1 VVSVGTLL
9 AVGMAAAPWAATAA
23 AGSTRTTGTSKT
35 ISPRPLIGPKTS
47 PTQDT
52 TYLSDVAKADPALAS
67 YIQARGNTALRALL
81 TDGGAFCAFLHRGG
95 GIDNAI
101 LSVAVGAKSVESKT
115 HLPSKVATF
124 NTMEAVALLTL
135 CPTDR
140 KLVPAAVRS
149 RLHALAEDLAK

>member
-9 AVGMAAAPWAATAA
+9 AVGLAAGPWAATAA
-23 AGSTRTTGTSKT
+23 AGSTRTTATSKT
-35 ISPRPLIGPKTS
+35 TSPRPLVGPKTS

-52 TYLSDVAKADPALAS
+52 TYLSDVAKADPALAG

-81 TDGGAFCAFLHRGG
+81 TDGGAFCAFLRRGG

-101 LSVAVGAKSVESKT
+101 LSVAVGAESVESKT

-149 RLHALAEDLAK
+149 RLHVLAEDLAK